1 MKSESQELLDRVLLM
16 MKYNSK
22 NTLSEN
28 YKKIVNENVTD
39 AYQKIEDAKSKFD
52 FNSKIVTI
60 ENCLALDSIQNYDPS
75 TIGVIDNVNK
85 DGEKMLTTLA
95 CQIKDTTDVCVLK
108 DIFFKLS
115 EDYGK
120 KVSCE
125 MFLGFYQ
132 TGGERSTSLWLVENM
147 LYLKFF
153 AVYNGLKNK
162 SDILNEIQTKHK
174 CLSNV
179 LFYQKLKEVSEG
191 MYPSGPQA
199 TIGNFSH
206 VPPPS
211 EICINSRV
219 KSGADKEKLNIDN
232 EKKKQQD
239 YAKKHNCPFNDLE
252 EENEFRA
259 WVNENYPQIARDL
272 DLSKNVSQKYFCND
286 YIKKAVGYEITK
298 KEQVRYKPGTDPTL
312 Y

>member
-1 MKSESQELLDRVLLM
+1 MKSEKQELLDRVLLM

-39 AYQKIEDAKSKFD
+39 EYQKIEDAKSKFD

-60 ENCLALDSIQNYDPS
+60 ENCLVLDSIQNYDPS
-75 TIGVIDNVNK
+75 TIGVIDNINK

-132 TGGERSTSLWLVENM
+132 KGGGRSTSLWLVENM

-162 SDILNEIQTKHK
+162 SDILSEIQNKHK
-174 CLSNV
+174 CLSDI

-199 TIGNFSH
+199 TIGNFGN

-211 EICINSRV
+211 EICINSKV
-219 KSGADKEKLNIDN
+219 KIETEKQKTKSEQEIQSKEY
-232 EKKKQQD
+232 
-239 YAKKHNCPFNDLE
+239 YARKNNCPFIDLD

-259 WVNENYPQIARDL
+259 WVSENYPQVAREL

-298 KEQVRYKPGTDPTL
+298 KEQVRYKPGTDPNL
-312 Y
+312 